1 MLNSTGCYQNHKAG
15 SGKDFLLVERFVGQ
29 LFLLGEP
36 CFCWRTGLLYRN
48 LCGYY
53 DQLEKTPKRLELIDI
68 LTALFKQLDPD
79 IIGRVVYLTQGK
91 LYPDWTGQP
100 AIGIAEKMAI
110 DAIALALGVN
120 ESQVLPVVHK
130 VGDIGTACEQLLGQK
145 RQRSLV
151 QSPLSVGQV
160 YESLV
165 RIAASQGAGSA
176 DFKIRSLAG
185 LLAVAIPIEARYILR
200 TVTGTL
206 RLGIADMT
214 VLDALAEAF
223 AAGKQNRPA
232 VERAYNL
239 TSDLGY
245 IAYIVT
251 TGGLRGVEALEV
263 TIGKP
268 IRMMAAQKL
277 PTPKEIVEKLEGNCV
292 AEWKLDGER
301 MQIHKKDGDIKI
313 FSRRLE
319 QIATMYPD
327 VVSLARKHLTSARC
341 IVEGECVAVDA
352 RNPNKLLP
360 FQVLMRRR
368 RKYRVQEMVEAIP
381 TTLFLFDCLYADGK
395 DLTQK
400 PYTVRRAQLETIVKP
415 GDHAHL
421 VPATPTATT
430 EAMTKAFREAL
441 ANGCEGIIAKS
452 TGPDSLYRA
461 GARSW
466 LWVKLKES
474 YQAQAIGPV
483 DLVVIG
489 AFWGRGKRAK
499 TYGALLAAV
508 RDEATGQF
516 KTVCKVGT
524 GFSDEELEQLVPRF
538 QPYVISA
545 KDPLVESKMKA
556 DVWFQPAI
564 VLQVVGDEITRSP
577 IHTCAYGQIAS
588 NEGLAIRFP
597 RFDGTWREDK
607 SADEATTVSEI
618 VAAYQ
623 AQTKVEKA
631 RDSPA

>member
-1 MLNSTGCYQNHKAG
+1 
-15 SGKDFLLVERFVGQ
+15 
-29 LFLLGEP
+29 
-36 CFCWRTGLLYRN
+36 

-53 DQLEKTPKRLELIDI
+53 DQLEKTTKRLELIDI
-68 LTALFKQLDPD
+68 LAALFKELDPD
-79 IIGRVVYLTQGK
+79 IVGRVVYLTQGK

-110 DAIALALGVN
+110 GAIALALGLN
-120 ESQVLPVVHK
+120 EKQVLPVVHK
-130 VGDIGTACEQLLGQK
+130 LGDIGTACEQLLSEK
-145 RQRSLV
+145 RQRSLL
-151 QSPLSVGQV
+151 QSPLSVPQV

-165 RIAASQGAGSA
+165 KIAASQGSGSA

-185 LLAVAIPIEARYILR
+185 LLTVAIPIEARYILR
-200 TVTGTL
+200 TVTSTL

-214 VLDALAEAF
+214 VLDGLAEAF
-223 AAGKQNRPA
+223 AGGKENRPA

-245 IAYIVT
+245 IAYVVAT
-251 TGGLRGVEALEV
+251 AGLRGVEDLKV
-263 TIGKP
+263 TLGKP

-277 PTPKEIVEKLEGNCV
+277 PSPKEIVEKLEGKCV

-301 MQIHKKDGDIKI
+301 MQIHKKDRDIEI

-327 VVSLARKHLTSARC
+327 IVSLAQKHLTSARC
-341 IVEGECVAVDA
+341 IVEGECVAVDP

-368 RKYRVQEMVEAIP
+368 RKYRVEEMVEAIP
-381 TTLFLFDCLYADGK
+381 TSLFLFDCLYVDGK

-400 PYTVRRAQLETIVKP
+400 PYTVRRAQLEAIVKP
-415 GDHAHL
+415 GDHARL
-421 VPATPTATT
+421 VPATPAATT

-441 ANGCEGIIAKS
+441 ANGCEGIIAKA

-466 LWVKLKES
+466 VWVKLKES

-483 DLVVIG
+483 DLVVVG
-489 AFWGRGKRAK
+489 AFWGRGKRTK

-508 RDEATGQF
+508 RDEETGQF

-524 GFSDEELEQLVPRF
+524 GFSDQELEQLVPRF
-538 QPYVISA
+538 QPYVIPT

-556 DVWFQPAI
+556 DVWLQPAI

-577 IHTCAYGQIAS
+577 VHTCAYGQIAPS
-588 NEGLAIRFP
+588 EGLAIRFP

-607 SADEATTVSEI
+607 SAEEATSVSEI

-623 AQTKVEKA
+623 AQSKVEKA
-631 RDSPA
+631 GKSPVD

>member
-1 MLNSTGCYQNHKAG
+1 
-15 SGKDFLLVERFVGQ
+15 
-29 LFLLGEP
+29 
-36 CFCWRTGLLYRN
+36 
-48 LCGYY
+48 
-53 DQLEKTPKRLELIDI
+53 LEKTTKRLELINI
-68 LTALFKQLDPD
+68 LAALFKELNPD
-79 IIGRVVYLTQGK
+79 IVGRVVYLTQGK

-100 AIGIAEKMAI
+100 AIGIAEKTAI
-110 DAIALALGVN
+110 GAIAIALGIN
-120 ESQVLPVVHK
+120 EKQVLPVVHK
-130 VGDIGTACEQLLGQK
+130 LGDVGTACEQLLGER
-145 RQRSLV
+145 RQRSLS
-151 QSPLSVGQV
+151 QSPLSVPQV

-165 RIAASQGAGSA
+165 KIAASQGSGSA

-185 LLAVAIPIEARYILR
+185 LLTVAIPIEARYILR

-214 VLDALAEAF
+214 VLDALAEAY
-223 AAGKQNRPA
+223 AGGKEHRPA

-245 IAYIVT
+245 IAYVVAT
-251 TGGLRGVEALEV
+251 AGLRGVETLEV
-263 TIGKP
+263 TLGKP

-301 MQIHKKDGDIKI
+301 MQIHKKDRDIEI

-327 VVSLARKHLTSARC
+327 VVSLVQKHLTSPRC
-341 IVEGECVAVDA
+341 IVEGECVAVDP

-368 RKYRVQEMVEAIP
+368 RKYRVEEMVEAIP
-381 TTLFLFDCLYADGK
+381 TTLFLFDCLYVDGK
-395 DLTQK
+395 DLTQQ
-400 PYTVRRAQLETIVKP
+400 PYTVRRAQLEAIVRP
-415 GDHAHL
+415 GDHARL
-421 VPATPTATT
+421 VPATPAPTT

-441 ANGCEGIIAKS
+441 ANGCEGIIAKA

-466 LWVKLKES
+466 VWVKLKES

-483 DLVVIG
+483 DLVVVG

-508 RDEATGQF
+508 RDEETGQF

-524 GFSDEELEQLVPRF
+524 GFSDEELNQLVPRF
-538 QPYVISA
+538 QQFVIPT

-556 DVWFQPAI
+556 DVWLQPAI

-577 IHTCAYGQIAS
+577 VHTCAYGQIAP

-607 SADEATTVSEI
+607 SAEEATSVSEI

-623 AQTKVEKA
+623 AQSKVDKSGK
-631 RDSPA
+631 SPVD

>member
-1 MLNSTGCYQNHKAG
+1 M
-15 SGKDFLLVERFVGQ
+15 
-29 LFLLGEP
+29 
-36 CFCWRTGLLYRN
+36 
-48 LCGYY
+48 CGYY
-53 DQLEKTPKRLELIDI
+53 DQLEKTTKRLELIGI
-68 LTALFKQLDPD
+68 LAALFKELDSD
-79 IIGRVVYLTQGK
+79 IVGRVVYLTQGK

-110 DAIALALGVN
+110 GAIAIALGIN
-120 ESQVLPVVHK
+120 EKQVLPVVHK
-130 VGDIGTACEQLLGQK
+130 LGDIGTACEQLLGEK
-145 RQRSLV
+145 RQQSLS
-151 QSPLSVGQV
+151 QSPLSVPQV

-165 RIAASQGAGSA
+165 KIAASQGSGSA

-185 LLAVAIPIEARYILR
+185 LLTVALPIEARYILR

-214 VLDALAEAF
+214 VLDALAEAY
-223 AAGKQNRPA
+223 AGGKEHRPT

-245 IAYIVT
+245 IAYVVAT
-251 TGGLRGVEALEV
+251 TGLRGVETLEV

-277 PTPKEIVEKLEGNCV
+277 PTPKEIVEKLEGKCV

-301 MQIHKKDGDIKI
+301 MQIHKKDRDIEI

-319 QIATMYPD
+319 QIGTMYPD
-327 VVSLARKHLTSARC
+327 VVSLAQKHLTSARC
-341 IVEGECVAVDA
+341 IVEGECVAVDP

-368 RKYRVQEMVEAIP
+368 RKYRVEEMVEAIP
-381 TTLFLFDCLYADGK
+381 TTLFLFDCLYVDGK

-400 PYTVRRAQLETIVKP
+400 PYPVRRTQLEAIVKP
-415 GDHAHL
+415 GDHARL
-421 VPATPTATT
+421 VPATPATTT

-441 ANGCEGIIAKS
+441 ANGSEGIIAKA

-466 LWVKLKES
+466 VWVKLKES

-483 DLVVIG
+483 DLVVVG

-508 RDEATGQF
+508 RDDETGQF

-524 GFSDEELEQLVPRF
+524 GFSDQELEQLVPRF
-538 QPYVISA
+538 QPYVIPT
-545 KDPLVESKMKA
+545 KDPLVESKMNA
-556 DVWFQPAI
+556 DVWLQPAI

-577 IHTCAYGQIAS
+577 IHTCAYGQIAP

-607 SADEATTVSEI
+607 SAEEATSVSEI

-623 AQTKVEKA
+623 AQSKVDKSSK
-631 RDSPA
+631 SPAD

>member
-1 MLNSTGCYQNHKAG
+1 MC
-15 SGKDFLLVERFVGQ
+15 E
-29 LFLLGEP
+29 
-36 CFCWRTGLLYRN
+36 
-48 LCGYY
+48 YY
-53 DQLEKTPKRLELIDI
+53 DQLEKTTKRLELIGI
-68 LTALFKQLDPD
+68 LAALFKELDPD
-79 IIGRVVYLTQGK
+79 IVGRVVYLTQGK

-110 DAIALALGVN
+110 GAIALALGLN
-120 ESQVLPVVHK
+120 EMQVLPVVHK
-130 VGDIGTACEQLLGQK
+130 LGDIGTACEQLLGEK
-145 RQRSLV
+145 RQRSLL
-151 QSPLSVGQV
+151 QSPLSVTQV

-165 RIAASQGAGSA
+165 KIAASQGSGSA

-185 LLAVAIPIEARYILR
+185 LLTTAIPIEARYILR
-200 TVTGTL
+200 TVTSTL

-223 AAGKQNRPA
+223 AGGKEHRPA

-245 IAYIVT
+245 VAYVVAAA
-251 TGGLRGVEALEV
+251 GLRGVENLEV
-263 TIGKP
+263 TLGKP

-277 PTPKEIVEKLEGNCV
+277 PTPKEIVEKLEGKCV

-301 MQIHKKDGDIKI
+301 MQIHKKDRDIEI

-319 QIATMYPD
+319 QIGTMYPD
-327 VVSLARKHLTSARC
+327 VVSLAQKHLTSARC
-341 IVEGECVAVDA
+341 IVEGECVAVDP

-368 RKYRVQEMVEAIP
+368 RKYRVEEMVEAIP
-381 TTLFLFDCLYADGK
+381 TTLFLFECLYVDGK

-400 PYTVRRAQLETIVKP
+400 PYTVRRAQLEAIVKP
-415 GDHAHL
+415 GNHARL
-421 VPATPTATT
+421 VPATPAATT
-430 EAMTKAFREAL
+430 EALTKAFREAL
-441 ANGCEGIIAKS
+441 ANGCEGIIAKA

-466 LWVKLKES
+466 VWVKLKES

-483 DLVVIG
+483 DLVVVG

-508 RDEATGQF
+508 RDEETGQF

-524 GFSDEELEQLVPRF
+524 GFSDQQLEQLVPRF
-538 QPYVISA
+538 QPYVIPT

-556 DVWFQPAI
+556 DVWVQPAI

-577 IHTCAYGQIAS
+577 IHTCAYGQIAP

-607 SADEATTVSEI
+607 SAEEATSVSEM

-623 AQTKVEKA
+623 AQSKVEKSA
-631 RDSPA
+631 KSPID